1 MAKVDWITWKTDPK
15 ELINKDKI
23 ETELNK
29 NISNLNGIV
38 DNISSNLKIEIDKG
52 GLNKEALT
60 ISGESPNNEMANR
73 MIKKIEKIK
82 ETTTRLNNKIMSQVE
97 EQKIIEK
104 GQLVEAIEKKLAEQE
119 KILENTKAL
128 KDRLS
133 TSNNLISSNDV
144 NNVISATEEKITML
158 RERLEKAKAI

>member
-1 MAKVDWITWKTDPK
+1 M
-15 ELINKDKI
+15 
-23 ETELNK
+23 
-29 NISNLNGIV
+29 NG
-38 DNISSNLKIEIDKG
+38 N
-52 GLNKEALT
+52 
-60 ISGESPNNEMANR
+60 
-73 MIKKIEKIK
+73 
-82 ETTTRLNNKIMSQVE
+82 
-97 EQKIIEK
+97 
-104 GQLVEAIEKKLAEQE
+104 QE